1 MGTYP
6 SPYTHTILSQ
16 QFTPEFLEEVFTLA
30 DEIRAN
36 PENYTDVLRGKVVAT
51 LFYEPSTRTRLSFES
66 AIARLGG
73 AVISTENAREA
84 SSASKGETIEDT
96 IRIISMYADMIVMR
110 HYEDDAS
117 LKALATVSVPLIN
130 AGSGRS
136 QHPTQALLDAYTIWR
151 EHGRLENLH
160 ISVVGDLLHGRTCD
174 SLVYVLAK
182 FKRNSFGFVA
192 PENCLLKED
201 LKQHLQENA
210 VPFDEHQ
217 SIEEVIQDTDVL
229 YMTRVQKERFEDE
242 EEYKKASGQYV
253 LTGELASQMKDD
265 AIILH
270 PLPRVD
276 EIAIEADIDSHAR
289 YFEQAQ
295 NGLWA
300 RMALLAILGE
310 KGLD

>member
-16 QFTPEFLEEVFTLA
+16 QFTPEFLKEVFELA
-30 DEIRAN
+30 DKIRAN
-36 PENYTDVLRGKVVAT
+36 PKEYQDALRGKVVAT

-66 AIARLGG
+66 AIAKLGG

-136 QHPTQALLDAYTIWR
+136 QHPTQALLDVYTIWR
-151 EHGRLENLH
+151 ERGTVEDLEV
-160 ISVVGDLLHGRTCD
+160 SVVGDLLNGRTCD

-182 FKRNSFGFVA
+182 FPGNTFNFVA
-192 PENCLLKED
+192 PDNCSLKEG
-201 LKQHLQENA
+201 LKEHLEENK
-210 VPFDEHQ
+210 VEFKEHKA
-217 SIEEVIQDTDVL
+217 IEDIIETTDVL

-242 EEYKKASGQYV
+242 KEYEKAAGKYILSKGLVERMKK
-253 LTGELASQMKDD
+253 D

-276 EIAIEADIDSHAR
+276 EIAVEADLDSRAK

-295 NGLWA
+295 NGLWV
-300 RMALLAILGE
+300 RMALLVL
-310 KGLD
+310 LSTNR

>member
-6 SPYTHTILSQ
+6 SPYAHTILSQ
-16 QFTPEFLEEVFTLA
+16 QFTPEFLREVFALA
-30 DEIRAN
+30 DEIRAT
-36 PENYTDVLRGKVVAT
+36 PHKYRDTLRGKVVAT

-73 AVISTENAREA
+73 AVISTENAREF

-151 EHGRLENLH
+151 EHGSLENLH
-160 ISVVGDLLHGRTCD
+160 ISVVGDLRHGRTCD

-182 FKRNSFGFVA
+182 FPGNSFGFVA
-192 PENCLLKED
+192 PEHCALKAG
-201 LKQHLQENA
+201 LKAHL
-210 VPFDEHQ
+210 DEHMVPYTEQ
-217 SIEEVIQDTDVL
+217 EDIEEVIETTDVL
-229 YMTRVQKERFEDE
+229 YMTRVQKERFDDAR
-242 EEYKKASGQYV
+242 EYEKAAGKYI
-253 LTGELASQMKDD
+253 LTKALAERMKHD

-276 EIAIEADIDSHAR
+276 EIAVEADLDSRAK
-289 YFEQAQ
+289 YFAQAQ
-295 NGLWA
+295 NGLWV
-300 RMALLAILGE
+300 RMALLVILANAKE
-310 KGLD
+310 

>member
-1 MGTYP
+1 MGNYP

-16 QFTPEFLEEVFTLA
+16 QFTPEFLKEVFELA
-30 DEIRAN
+30 DKIRAN
-36 PENYTDVLRGKVVAT
+36 PKEYQDALRGKVVAT

-66 AIARLGG
+66 AIAKLGG

-136 QHPTQALLDAYTIWR
+136 QHPTQALLDVYTIWR
-151 EHGRLENLH
+151 ERGTVEDLE
-160 ISVVGDLLHGRTCD
+160 ISVVGDLLNGRTCD

-182 FKRNSFGFVA
+182 FPGNTFNFVA
-192 PENCLLKED
+192 PDNCSLKEG
-201 LKQHLQENA
+201 LKEHLEENK
-210 VPFDEHQ
+210 VEFKEHKA
-217 SIEEVIQDTDVL
+217 IEDIIETTDVL
-229 YMTRVQKERFEDE
+229 YMTRVQKERFGDE
-242 EEYKKASGQYV
+242 KEYEKAAGQYI
-253 LTGELASQMKDD
+253 LTKGLVERMKKD

-276 EIAIEADIDSHAR
+276 EIAVEADLDSRAK

-295 NGLWA
+295 NGLWV
-300 RMALLAILGE
+300 RMALLVILARRN
-310 KGLD
+310 